1 MRMTVVV
8 PDNLVLINGEGY
20 TVENLAALCPENL
33 HALQWYTVYGEEE
46 YRNLI
51 NRPITDLSAYVG
63 VIDAWNAAKAAA
75 EAEHE
80 PPADGEPG

>member
-8 PDNLVLINGEGY
+8 PDNLVLINGEPY
-20 TVENLAALCPENL
+20 TVENLADLCPQNL

-46 YRNLI
+46 YRSLT
-51 NRPITDLSAYVG
+51 NRVITDLADYVA

-75 EAEHE
+75 EAEQE
-80 PPADGEPG
+80 PPADGEPA